1 MDKAQMEAAFD
12 LILYNSVQVN
22 VSGLKDQG
30 TRGQKYVTSSP
41 DRNEFISKYLHVDE
55 TFLLV
60 FLPLPKGRTTCDGRL
75 YHSKLSV
82 AIIVLTRD
90 M

>member
-1 MDKAQMEAAFD
+1 MEAAFD

-41 DRNEFISKYLHVDE
+41 DRNEFISKHLHVDE
-55 TFLLV
+55 TF
-60 FLPLPKGRTTCDGRL
+60 FACIST
-75 YHSKLSV
+75 
-82 AIIVLTRD
+82 LTERED
-90 M
+90 NL